1 MAFSDPIKVK
11 VAAAEATCP
20 RVSTGDF
27 KSIYLSEDGLTKVT
41 LSTQN
46 GSRERHMARIDLSKI
61 TTDPFDSTQNIEV
74 GASAYIVVDQPL
86 AGFTNE
92 ELKKLVEGLTTF
104 LTASEGSA
112 IKKLIASES

>member
-11 VAAAEATCP
+11 PGATEVTCP
-20 RVSTGDF
+20 RVSTGDY
-27 KSIYLSEDGLTKVT
+27 KSVYLSEDGLVKVEI
-41 LSTQN
+41 STQN
-46 GSRERHMARIDLSKI
+46 GKRERHVARIDISKI
-61 TTDPFDSTQNIEV
+61 TTDPFDTSQNIEV
-74 GASAYIVVDQPL
+74 SASAYLVVDQPL
-86 AGFTNE
+86 AGYTNE